1 MTELYDALEDC
12 LDAMARGASI
22 DHALRRYPRLA
33 SELRPLLEASVIARD
48 AARIHVPG
56 DVRRRG
62 RSVLLEQVQ
71 AGREPRK
78 RRRMIPLFP
87 RLALTAGLV
96 AALVLTST
104 GLVGASS
111 TSLPGQQLY
120 AVKRTWESVRLLF
133 AFSPQQRDLIESN
146 YEQERLDEISELL
159 GQRISAPIAFSGLLS
174 KRVDGQWTISGIP
187 VAVGGGTVLPTT
199 PINDGAPVTVTGIT
213 RPEGVV
219 EAQQIQL
226 LQPGASLPPL
236 EPSEVNEHGDSE
248 LPEGSGQLPV
258 PTISPTLPVTGTP
271 AVPSGSVPNRTTYRF
286 SGVVQS
292 MQGNVWTING
302 QPVYV
307 DAAQIDGQVTVGS
320 IVRFEGYYSTDG
332 RLVVTTME
340 PQVGSSSGG
349 SGEKQGGSDGP
360 GEGGGSEGGDG
371 GN

>member
-1 MTELYDALEDC
+1 
-12 LDAMARGASI
+12 MARGASI
-22 DHALRRYPRLA
+22 DHTLRRYPRLA
-33 SELRPLLEASVIARD
+33 AELRPLLEASLMARE
-48 AARIHVPG
+48 AARIHVPA
-56 DVRRRG
+56 DVRRKG
-62 RSVLLEQVQ
+62 RSLLLEQVQ
-71 AGREPRK
+71 ASGETHPRG
-78 RRRMIPLFP
+78 RMIPLFP

-120 AVKRTWESVRLLF
+120 PVKRTWESVRLLF
-133 AFSPQQRDLIESN
+133 AFSPQQRDLMESN

-159 GQRISAPIAFSGLLS
+159 GQRISAPIMFSGLLS

-199 PINDGAPVTVTGIT
+199 PINDGAPVTVTGLT
-213 RPEGVV
+213 RQDGLV
-219 EAQQIQL
+219 EAQQIQV

-236 EPSEVNEHGDSE
+236 EPSEGNERGDSE
-248 LPEGSGQLPV
+248 SPEASGQV
-258 PTISPTLPVTGTP
+258 AIPTISPTVPVTGTP
-271 AVPSGSVPNRTTYRF
+271 TAPSGSGAGHTTYQF

-320 IVRFEGYYSTDG
+320 IVRFHGYYSADG

-340 PQVGSSSGG
+340 PQGGSSSGG
-349 SGEKQGGSDGP
+349 SGEKHGGSDGS
-360 GEGGGSEGGDG
+360 GEGGGSDGGEGG
-371 GN
+371 N